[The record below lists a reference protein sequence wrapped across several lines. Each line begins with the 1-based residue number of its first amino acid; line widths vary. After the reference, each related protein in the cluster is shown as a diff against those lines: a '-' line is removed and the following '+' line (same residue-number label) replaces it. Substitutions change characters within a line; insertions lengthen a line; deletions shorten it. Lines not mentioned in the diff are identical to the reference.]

1 MRRMDKRNNPRRA
14 HVRHILVA
22 NKPEARDILEQIQN
36 SKKPLK
42 EFKKMAKRFSNC
54 ASGSKKGDLGEFV
67 EGQMVLDFE
76 KAVWAT
82 EPESV
87 PAKFIKTQFGY
98 HIIWVHSK
106 TDNSE

>member
-1 MRRMDKRNNPRRA
+1 
-14 HVRHILVA
+14 
-22 NKPEARDILEQIQN
+22 
-36 SKKPLK
+36 
-42 EFKKMAKRFSNC
+42 MAKRFSNC
-54 ASGSKKGDLGEFV
+54 ASGSKKGDLGEFI

-106 TDNSE
+106 TDSSE